1 MILTKKKKTI
11 IIDLEKNVGEIRR
24 NFHQKWRNCLNK
36 VEKQNLFVQ
45 VGKDNEIFK
54 RFVPLFN
61 DFVAQKA
68 FTVDLGID
76 FYSGVHK
83 QSTDPDKYLV
93 SLVMQNGLPIAG
105 HVASILGD
113 TCVYLLGATNDVG
126 RKFNA
131 AYLLQWNAI
140 KVSKEA
146 GCRWYDLGG
155 IDAKGNPGVYRFKN
169 RMGGKEV
176 DICGP
181 YEMQPRGYRPSL
193 TRFGEKIFNIAKPY
207 LVRS

>member
-1 MILTKKKKTI
+1 M
-11 IIDLEKNVGEIRR
+11 LERYVE

-193 TRFGEKIFNIAKPY
+193 TRFW
-207 LVRS
+207 